1 MWGATTMKG
10 AEKDGGVGG
19 GGREGT
25 RDRTGV
31 YLSQRLPKTAIV
43 MSLHQQAKGNAEER
57 YHHNNVRT
65 NITHTK
71 GLKTRRET
79 N

>member
-1 MWGATTMKG
+1 MKG

-31 YLSQRLPKTAIV
+31 HVYLSQRLPKTATV
-43 MSLHQQAKGNAEER
+43 MSLHQQAKGNAEE
-57 YHHNNVRT
+57 
-65 NITHTK
+65 
-71 GLKTRRET
+71 
-79 N
+79 